1 MTSSRAVARPLRVL
15 LAGTSYPRD
24 AADWRGVFIRNMLAS
39 LSSREDLDVTYWGP
53 PGELPP
59 RVRDASSG
67 EERAWLAGLMEKG
80 GIAHILR
87 QGGWRGKLVPL
98 QLLRSLRHAYQ
109 RNTAVDVYHANW
121 LQTALP
127 LPASKTPLLVTVLG
141 TDFALLKVP
150 LMRTLLRRVFSRRAT
165 VIAPNAEWMVP
176 PLQQYFGDIARIQHI
191 PFGIDASWYE
201 IARRY
206 DAAQP
211 RKWLL
216 VSRLTQRKIGPLFE
230 WGADIFG
237 GENELHILG
246 PMQEE
251 VTIPP
256 WAHYH
261 GSTFPT
267 DLRSNWFPRA
277 AGLVSL
283 STHDEGRPQVMLEAM
298 AAGLPIIASPLPAHS
313 GIVSHAGTGWLAPDR
328 AAFKAGIE
336 WLGADQ
342 NNQAAGTRSRAWV
355 AENVGTWTDCADR
368 YVKAYRLLLDQ

>member
-1 MTSSRAVARPLRVL
+1 MKTSSAVASPLRVL

-24 AADWRGVFIRNMLAS
+24 SSDWRGVFIRNMLAS

-59 RVRDASSG
+59 HVHDGSTS
-67 EERAWLAGLMEKG
+67 EDRAWLGSLMERG

-87 QGGWRGKLVPL
+87 QGGWRGKLAPF
-98 QLLRSLRHAYQ
+98 QLIRHLRHAYQ
-109 RNTAVDVYHANW
+109 RNVATDVYHVNW

-127 LPASKTPLLVTVLG
+127 LPAGSTPLLVTVLG
-141 TDFALLKVP
+141 TDFALLKKP
-150 LMRTLLRRVFSRRAT
+150 LMAAMLRRVFSRRQT
-165 VIAPNAEWMVP
+165 LIAPNAEWMVP

-206 DAAQP
+206 DAEQP

-216 VSRLTQRKIGPLFE
+216 VSRLTRRKIGPLFD

-237 GENELHILG
+237 GANELHILG

-251 VTIPP
+251 VTIPS

-261 GSTFPT
+261 GSTFPQN
-267 DLRSNWFPRA
+267 LRSNWFPGA

-298 AAGLPIIASPLPAHS
+298 AAAIPIIASPLPAHS
-313 GIVSHAGTGWLAPDR
+313 GIVSHAGSGWLAPDR

-336 WLGADQ
+336 WLGAAQ
-342 NNQAAGTRSRAWV
+342 NNQLAGTRSREWAT
-355 AENVGTWTDCADR
+355 ENVGTWTDCADR
-368 YVKAYRLLLDQ
+368 YVKAYRILLDQ